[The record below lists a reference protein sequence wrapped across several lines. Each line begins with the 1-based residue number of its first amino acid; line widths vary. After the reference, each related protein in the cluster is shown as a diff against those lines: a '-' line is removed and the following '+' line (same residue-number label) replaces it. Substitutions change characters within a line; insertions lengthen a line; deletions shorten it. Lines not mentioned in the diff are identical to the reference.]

1 MFKRLLVVVLL
12 VALVAPV
19 FVVKTSAQDEITLR
33 WRTRPDNQA
42 EIDVYQAASDE
53 IDAAWDG
60 VTLLYEPG
68 GSETASYQDVLIT
81 ELTAG
86 TAPDVFWIPG
96 TDIARFAKLGL
107 ILNLNDL
114 AAADSTFDPAVFY
127 PQQIEQLSY
136 SPDGFTVAELWGVSQ
151 VQNW

>member
-1 MFKRLLVVVLL
+1 MFKRLLVLVILAALL
-12 VALVAPV
+12 LPV
-19 FVVKTSAQDEITLR
+19 FAVNAQDEITLR

-60 VTLLYEPG
+60 VTLQYEPG
-68 GSETASYQDVLIT
+68 GSETASYQDVLVT
-81 ELTAG
+81 ELTGG

-96 TDIARFAKLGL
+96 TDVARFAKLGL

-114 AAADSTFDPAVFY
+114 AAQSEGFSKDDFY
-127 PQQIEQLSY
+127 PQIMEHL
-136 SPDGFTVAELWGVSQ
+136 G
-151 VQNW
+151 